1 MKFSVQRVKDID
13 IRMNTFICGAF
24 QTVSERGGGVDV
36 IYNISKILSLR
47 GHWMLVI
54 TLFMCHYVESCG
66 HPHAA
71 VLWPDRATE

>member
-24 QTVSERGGGVDV
+24 QTVSERGGGDV

-54 TLFMCHYVESCG
+54 TLFMCHYVEICG